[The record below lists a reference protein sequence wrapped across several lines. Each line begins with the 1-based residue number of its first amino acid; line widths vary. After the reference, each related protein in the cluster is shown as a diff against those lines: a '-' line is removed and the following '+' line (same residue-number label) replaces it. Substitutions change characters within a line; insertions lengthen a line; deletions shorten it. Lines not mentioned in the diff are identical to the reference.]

1 MTIALPAFHRAT
13 DYALR
18 PVRGS
23 RPARSATNA
32 TRQPNNRTGDHWS
45 MEIAPGA
52 LSPTCAR
59 SLLADVLQG
68 VGEPLRAY
76 IPMRGIEMGTPGLPL
91 VAGADQVGGSLT
103 TDGWTPHYSIPKGTM
118 FNVMLAS
125 APSLHITTA
134 AIVAAADGTATIPFW
149 PDLRDIPDNNTPLE
163 FVAPFIEGL
172 IDEGGDHES
181 GLNAAIFIEG
191 FVIEEDA

>member
-1 MTIALPAFHRAT
+1 MTITLPALHRAT

-45 MEIAPGA
+45 IEIAPGA
-52 LSPTCAR
+52 LSPSCAR
-59 SLLADVLQG
+59 SLLADVVRG
-68 VGEPLRAY
+68 TGEPLRAY
-76 IPMRGIEMGTPGLPL
+76 LPSKGLATGTVGYPL
-91 VAGADQVGGSLT
+91 VAGADQIGGSLT
-103 TDGWTPHYSIPKGTM
+103 TDGWTAGYFIPKGTM
-118 FNVMLAS
+118 FNVMLDS

-134 AIVAAADGTATIPFW
+134 DVVASDGTATIAFW
-149 PDLRDIPDNNTPLE
+149 PDLRDIPDDNTPLE
-163 FVAPFIEGL
+163 FLAPFIEGL
-172 IDEGGDHES
+172 IDEGGDHEI
-181 GLNAAIFIEG
+181 GLTEAILVDG